1 MLTALDWKHEL
12 WDVRVLW
19 KSNSFVGCW
28 FWNKNEG
35 IVLFLSGNNG
45 QVKLFS
51 SFRHLRDKPFLQTD
65 YFQFRYIKYLFP
77 LTEKITQ
84 QPRNR
89 SAHRGCVWWRE
100 ISGNFPYAE
109 KLLALVSSLV
119 STGLEEGVT
128 AHSRGVETSWSR
140 SFPNHYSMVLWLPS
154 WWHTEQRLCKAK
166 LNWSIMTTG
175 QLTISAFDLYNDHCE
190 C

>member
-1 MLTALDWKHEL
+1 MYRYYGKA
-12 WDVRVLW
+12 
-19 KSNSFVGCW
+19 
-28 FWNKNEG
+28 
-35 IVLFLSGNNG
+35 IVLLGVDFETKMKVFCFFLNGNNG

-119 STGLEEGVT
+119 STGLVEGVT
-128 AHSRGVETSWSR
+128 AHSRGVETS
-140 SFPNHYSMVLWLPS
+140 
-154 WWHTEQRLCKAK
+154 
-166 LNWSIMTTG
+166 
-175 QLTISAFDLYNDHCE
+175 
-190 C
+190 